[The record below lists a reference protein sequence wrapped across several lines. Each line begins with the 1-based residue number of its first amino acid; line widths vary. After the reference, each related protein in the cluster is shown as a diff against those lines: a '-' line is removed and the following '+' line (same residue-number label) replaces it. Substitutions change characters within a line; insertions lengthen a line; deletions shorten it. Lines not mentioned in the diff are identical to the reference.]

1 MASYRVGIAG
11 VVHGHVTAHL
21 RQWGE
26 LDSAEVVAVA
36 DSDAVVRRRI
46 VEGFELGA
54 AAQYDS
60 IEAMLETE
68 ELDVISVCTD
78 TVGHADV
85 VEVAAARGVHSI
97 VEKPLAVSLRDADR
111 MYAAAGKYGVQVL
124 TTYPTRWPQG
134 PFQRA
139 VSLARSGAL
148 GRVYEIEHRGG
159 GPKPRAIDA
168 NTFFRWLYDPARNG
182 AGAFVD
188 YCCYGADLACEVL
201 GTPATVYAIA
211 GRWVRDD
218 LVSDDNA
225 RMLCT
230 YPRGTAQIEA
240 TWTAHD
246 GHPHRTLLVA
256 EGGTLA
262 LRGGTVVL
270 YDPAS
275 PEGRELADAD
285 LPAGTGDASVPAN
298 LLRSLEEGVPT
309 APWAGI
315 AHHRDVAELLDAGLR
330 SARSGAPVHLPLAHP
345 TLP

>member
-11 VVHGHVTAHL
+11 VVHGHVKAHL
-21 RQWGE
+21 REWGE
-26 LDSAEVVAVA
+26 LEAAQIVAVA
-36 DSDAVVRRRI
+36 DSDADQRRRI
-46 VEGFELGA
+46 VEGHELGA

-60 IEAMLETE
+60 IQAMLETE
-68 ELDVISVCTD
+68 ELDVVSVCTD
-78 TVGHADV
+78 TLGHADV
-85 VEVAAARGVHSI
+85 VEAAAARGVHCI
-97 VEKPLAVSLRDADR
+97 VEKPFSPFLRDADR
-111 MYAAAGKYGVQVL
+111 MYAAAGRHGVQVL
-124 TTYPTRWPQG
+124 TTYPSRWPQG
-134 PFQRA
+134 RFQRA
-139 VSLARSGAL
+139 VALAKSGAL

-168 NTFFRWLYDPARNG
+168 DTFFRWLYDPTRNG

-188 YCCYGADLACEVL
+188 YCCYGADLACDLL

-225 RMLCT
+225 RILCT

-246 GHPHRTLLVA
+246 AHVHRTLIVA
-256 EGGTLA
+256 EGGSLA
-262 LRGGTVVL
+262 VRSGVVL
-270 YDPAS
+270 LYDSAH
-275 PEGRELADAD
+275 PEGRELVEGD

-298 LLRSLEEGVPT
+298 LLRHLEEGTPV
-309 APWAGI
+309 AAWAGVE
-315 AHHRDVAELLDAGLR
+315 HHRAVSELLDAGLR
-330 SARSGAPVHLPLAHP
+330 SARAGEPVRLPLPHP